1 MPRNKQPRKVQ
12 YRIINLSSVAVVAW
26 VLFLF
31 FISFFKK
38 GATYRQCSASSVTP
52 EQAFADIFSGSS
64 DPLFPGSSEPL
75 FPGSSESNVISNEKP
90 DLLVISLNFKE
101 EESWLREWLVRTSWR
116 LRSLP
121 FGVIISA
128 ASKEEVESLKK
139 VVSSISGPVFVLFSE
154 PFAKGKIGP
163 FLLEGHRRNLE
174 LALKHSLSRRLTHA
188 MLLASNCAFV
198 RDVTGEKKSGAVQL
212 SKFVEKNPAWFGQVS
227 TPWHWAP
234 AVFADSCLLEWRRR
248 VDRAVVCEEGSICSL
263 GKSPSGLAIGETGLF
278 AAVSEG
284 FVANH
289 DALMKL
295 LPLLN
300 EYIRIKLASSTTSP
314 RFRITVGKL
323 VGGFWGVREEEGEYP
338 AEEVVLATAVAL
350 ITTRKGLSRADIRF
364 SHTLRAFFEF
374 GRAIEFTPTRE
385 ELKAL
390 MDDPE
395 GLLLAKRV
403 PRDANHPL
411 WRLAAGEEL

>member
-1 MPRNKQPRKVQ
+1 
-12 YRIINLSSVAVVAW
+12 
-26 VLFLF
+26 
-31 FISFFKK
+31 
-38 GATYRQCSASSVTP
+38 VTS
-52 EQAFADIFSGSS
+52 EQAFADIYSGSSEHLFSGSS
-64 DPLFPGSSEPL
+64 ESSNDK
-75 FPGSSESNVISNEKP
+75 SNKKP
-90 DLLVISLNFKE
+90 DLLVLSLNFKE

-128 ASKEEVESLKK
+128 ASKEEVESLQT
-139 VVSSISGPVFVLFSE
+139 VVSSISGPLFVLFSE

-198 RDVTGEKKSGAVQL
+198 RDVTGEKRSGAVQL
-212 SKFVEKNPAWFGQVS
+212 SEFVEKNPAWFGQVS
-227 TPWHWAP
+227 RPWHWAP
-234 AVFADSCLLEWRRR
+234 AVFADSCLSEWRRR
-248 VDRAVVCEEGSICSL
+248 VDRAVACEEGSLCAL
-263 GKSPSGLAIGETGLF
+263 GKSPSGLSIGEYGLF

-284 FVANH
+284 FVASH
-289 DALMKL
+289 DALIKL

-300 EYIRIKLASSTTSP
+300 EYMRIKLASGTTSP

-323 VGGFWGVREEEGEYP
+323 IGGFWGVREEEEEYP

-350 ITTRKGLSRADIRF
+350 ITTRKGSATRADGIRF
-364 SHTLRAFFEF
+364 SHSLRAFFEF

-385 ELKAL
+385 ELNAL
-390 MDDPE
+390 MNDPE

-403 PRDANHPL
+403 PRDAKHPL
-411 WRLAAGEEL
+411 WRLAAGEEV